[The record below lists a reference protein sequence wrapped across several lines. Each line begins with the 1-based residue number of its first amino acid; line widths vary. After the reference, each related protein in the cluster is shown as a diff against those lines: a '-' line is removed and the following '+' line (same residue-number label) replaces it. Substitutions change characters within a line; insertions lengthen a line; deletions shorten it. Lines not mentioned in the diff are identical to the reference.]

1 MNQTEMPDPTVRP
14 ERRADTRSR
23 FDSCATSLHREAIGG
38 HANKAST
45 PRSASTLVSG
55 VAVAIACTWLFVE
68 SASHVQS
75 GATQSF
81 DHAVMRWMGIHRIE
95 WIERSLLEITALG
108 TGLVLMMIVI
118 IALLFLVATQH
129 RFSAFLLLVAS
140 AGGRILNTMLKS
152 TFYRPRPRLFEWLTN
167 PSGSSFPSGHAMG
180 SAIVYFTVA
189 HPILRLEKRKVEASD
204 VTITMSLLLVLL
216 ISVRRLYLGVHY
228 PSDVIAGMVI
238 GLAWAGFCLAGLE
251 AVRVF
256 GLRFR
261 PKVLEQEEDLSQ
273 IERASKGFDQ

>member
-1 MNQTEMPDPTVRP
+1 MPDPTVRP
-14 ERRADTRSR
+14 ERRADPRSR
-23 FDSCATSLHREAIGG
+23 FDLARDVLYGTLRTIAR
-38 HANKAST
+38 HANNFYA
-45 PRSASTLVSG
+45 ALGIYLVSG
-55 VAVAIACTWLFVE
+55 AVLAIACTWLFVE
-68 SASHVQS
+68 LASHVQS

-81 DHAVMRWMGIHRIE
+81 DDNVMRWMGIHRIE

-118 IALLFLVATQH
+118 IASLFLVATQH

-140 AGGRILNTMLKS
+140 AGGLILNTMLKS
-152 TFYRPRPRLFEWLTN
+152 TFDRPRPRLFEWLTN

-189 HPILRLEKRKVEASD
+189 YLIARLEKRRWMRAI
-204 VTITMSLLLVLL
+204 TITTSLLLVLL
-216 ISVRRLYLGVHY
+216 ISVSRLYLGVHY

-273 IERASKGFDQ
+273 LERASKGFDQ

>member
-1 MNQTEMPDPTVRP
+1 MPDPTVRP
-14 ERRADTRSR
+14 ERRADPRSR
-23 FDSCATSLHREAIGG
+23 FDLARDVLYGTLRTIAR
-38 HANKAST
+38 HANSFYTALGIY
-45 PRSASTLVSG
+45 LVAG
-55 VAVAIACTWLFVE
+55 AALAIACTWLFIE
-68 SASHVQS
+68 LASHVQS
-75 GATQSF
+75 GATQTF
-81 DHAVMRWMGIHRIE
+81 DDNVMRWMGIHRIA

-118 IALLFLVATQH
+118 IASLFLVATQH

-140 AGGRILNTMLKS
+140 AGGLILNTMLKS
-152 TFYRPRPRLFEWLTN
+152 TFDRPRPRLFEWLTN

-189 HPILRLEKRKVEASD
+189 YLIARLEKRRWMRAI
-204 VTITMSLLLVLL
+204 TITTSLLLVLL
-216 ISVRRLYLGVHY
+216 ISVSRLYLGVHY

-273 IERASKGFDQ
+273 LERASKGFDQ